1 MKEDMLEV
9 LIYLFENYIVD
20 GISFEPSHDDLAKE
34 LEGAGFA
41 GEEIDKAFVWLEDL
55 MDICEQGQHR
65 TTGFES
71 SDNGAPSE
79 AVKVS
84 RETELVNNPHHLLR
98 FYTPQERK
106 RLNIEAQSLLF
117 RLVNVGVLDLF
128 SRETVIDRVMAL
140 DSKDVNIDH
149 IKWVV
154 LMVLSNQPGFA
165 EIAEWAEVVVSEH
178 LVPAIH

>member
-34 LEGAGFA
+34 LEGAGF
-41 GEEIDKAFVWLEDL
+41 GGDEIDKAFVWLEDL
-55 MDICEQGQHR
+55 MDICEQGQDR
-65 TTGFES
+65 LSPFKN
-71 SDNGAPSE
+71 SDMTLLANTHS
-79 AVKVS
+79 
-84 RETELVNNPHHLLR
+84 LR
-98 FYTPQERK
+98 FYTDQERL
-106 RLNIEAQSLLF
+106 RLNIDGQSLLT

-128 SRETVIDRVMAL
+128 SREMVIDRVMAL
-140 DSKDVNIDH
+140 DSEDINIDH

-165 EIAEWAEVVVSEH
+165 EIAEWAEVVVSED
-178 LVPAIH
+178 LVPVIH